1 MIEIAFCAVSGAKK
15 YVGHGA
21 TMMNELKEHVKS
33 EGYTDICT
41 YADNS
46 ALEYFSK
53 MGFSGRVALAEDVW
67 LGRVKHY
74 EGAKFV
80 HC

>member
-1 MIEIAFCAVSGAKK
+1 VKLIEIAFCAVSGAKK

-21 TMMNELKEHVKS
+21 LMMNHLKERIKA

-46 ALEYFSK
+46 AIEYFSK
-53 MGFSGRVALAEDVW
+53 
-67 LGRVKHY
+67 
-74 EGAKFV
+74 
-80 HC
+80 